1 MVSSKIFAQLLFSSV
16 ALAGSLDL
24 RQAGT
29 KVSKSRR
36 KNPTTYPYS
45 PKKTT
50 QKTNI
55 FLSLFFFPQNNSATQ
70 TTRAKL
76 PAEPPTS
83 RRKA

>member
-36 KNPTTYPYS
+36 KNPTTYPYP
-45 PKKTT
+45 PKKTPK
-50 QKTNI
+50 KTNI
-55 FLSLFFFPQNNSATQ
+55 FLFFFPPQNNSATQ